1 MSDKLA
7 EDFDIYYLELK
18 NFTEGFKTGSQK
30 IETDKM
36 LSRSGKNEKT
46 EQLRTEHL
54 KKVNNLNERFNS
66 DFGKR
71 LQSLDDRL
79 SGKKT
84 DAVLDVIKKKFSNG
98 ESISSDESNRLLLNE
113 MKETKTIMRKSSF
126 QNMLSTADI
135 EQLRKTAQTLADN
148 KDIERMEWLQELASL
163 EGEEILSN
171 TIQAQ
176 INSVKDSQM
185 SDEQRDFQKLS
196 ERIQKGMKLFQYSL
210 ERSKTGVYVDA
221 RQDEIQ

>member
-135 EQLRKTAQTLADN
+135 GQLRKTAQTLADN